1 MSGDRML
8 IIAQFLCVCG
18 GGGGY
23 VWCLD
28 VCYDEY
34 RACLVVGC

>member
-1 MSGDRML
+1 ML
-8 IIAQFLCVCG
+8 IIARCVCVG

-28 VCYDEY
+28 VCYDKY
-34 RACLVVGC
+34 SACLVVGC

>member
-1 MSGDRML
+1 ML
-8 IIAQFLCVCG
+8 IIAQCV

-28 VCYDEY
+28 VCYDKY
-34 RACLVVGC
+34 SACLVVGC